1 VKKKATL
8 AGRREFVRGIG
19 AASIAA
25 LAAPPATVA
34 SLQANPTWGGAI
46 VHANEGQV
54 IPPTPDGRVVRM
66 KVDSEVTPGVRMSMI
81 TEDIPAK
88 AEIKVHLHQHEDE
101 IIYIRMG
108 NGIATLGDREVPV
121 TAGAMVYV
129 PQGVWHGLRNNGTDV
144 LGMSAI
150 YSPPGFELAF
160 KDRLVHPNR
169 TPAETEAHRKK
180 FGIVYRDR

>member
-1 VKKKATL
+1 MKKKATL
-8 AGRREFVRGIG
+8 AGRREFVCGIG
-19 AASIAA
+19 AASVAA
-25 LAAPPATVA
+25 LVAPSAMADPRQA
-34 SLQANPTWGGAI
+34 SPTWGGAI
-46 VHANEGQV
+46 VHADEGQL

-66 KVDSEVTPGVRMSMI
+66 KVDSEATPGVRMSMI
-81 TEDIPAK
+81 TEDLPPK
-88 AEIKVHLHQHEDE
+88 SEIKVHLHRHEDE

-121 TAGAMVYV
+121 AAGAMVYV
-129 PQGVWHGLRNNGTDV
+129 PQGVWHGLRNNGTGL